1 MANQTIGLNVQNTNP
16 YSATVTNSGTLIGN
30 DIELVYNQATV
41 LSRNDLA
48 LIVRQFLLIIQQSPT
63 LTAPFG
69 PSK

>member
-1 MANQTIGLNVQNTNP
+1 MANQTIGLNVQNANP
-16 YSATVTNSGTLIGN
+16 YSATVTNSGTLIAN

-48 LIVRQFLLIIQQSPT
+48 LIVRQFLYIIEQSPT
-63 LTAPFG
+63 LIAPFG